1 MKVAIMESLP
11 FELGPIRP
19 VDEADSLLIRTTRG
33 CPWNN
38 CEFCVNYKGMR
49 FSSRTVA
56 DIKKDITA
64 AAEYYGGHSFRSCFL
79 QDGDSFVMKTEDLLE
94 ILDFLKQHFP
104 SLKNVSSYGRSQTM
118 IRKSPQEIEAIC
130 KAGLNL
136 LYCGMES
143 GADAVLK
150 KIKKGVTS
158 ADHIKAAQMARQAGM
173 EISQF
178 IILGLGGKALW
189 QEHATET
196 ARVLNE
202 INPEFI
208 RVLTIGVKK
217 GSGLEKQLQEGK
229 FQLQTE
235 KSLIQEQ
242 RLLIDSLDGVT
253 SYYVNHHGVD
263 LLMEARGQM
272 PEDKPKLLAIMDRY
286 LSLPEKDRL
295 NYTLGKRLGYYRRMD
310 DMQDENRKI
319 FVQGK
324 VREILS
330 AYPGQFDEICHQLR
344 AQVV

>member
-1 MKVAIMESLP
+1 MEPLP

-38 CEFCVNYKGMR
+38 CEFCVNYKGMQ
-49 FSSRTVA
+49 FSRRTVA
-56 DIKKDITA
+56 DIKKDIAA
-64 AAEYYGGHSFRSCFL
+64 AAEYYDGHPFRSCFL
-79 QDGDSFVMKTEDLLE
+79 QDGDSFVMKTGELLE

-104 SLKNVSSYGRSQTM
+104 SLKKVSSYGRSQTM
-118 IRKSPQEIEAIC
+118 IRKSPGEMEAIC
-130 KAGLNL
+130 DAGLNL

-143 GADAVLK
+143 GADTVLK

-208 RVLTIGVKK
+208 RVLTIGVKE
-217 GSGLEKQLQEGK
+217 GSGLEKQLQEGI

-235 KSLIQEQ
+235 KNLIEEQ
-242 RLLIDSLDGVT
+242 RLLIESLDGVT

-272 PEDKPKLLAIMDRY
+272 PGDKPKLLAIMDRY
-286 LSLPEKDRL
+286 LSLSEEDRL
-295 NYTLGKRLGYYRRMD
+295 NYTLGKRLGHYRKMD
-310 DMQDENRKI
+310 DMQNENMEML
-319 FVQGK
+319 VQGK
-324 VREILS
+324 VREILK
-330 AYPGQFDEICHQLR
+330 AFPGQFDEICHQLR
-344 AQVV
+344 ARVV